1 MAAPTREE
9 LLRHLQA
16 KGYLT
21 ADEVRTALG
30 LLEEAAQEGREVSL
44 PEILIRAGAMA
55 AQAHHAA
62 AALEAGQDVAAA
74 EDLAVPEIRSSGL
87 ALLEKIG
94 RGSQA
99 IVYKCRQAIVDRIV
113 AVKILLPS
121 AAGDAE
127 SRARFIQEG
136 KTAAQLSHPNIVTI
150 HEIRPLKNTIC
161 IVMEYVDGGTVSELL
176 KVRQRFDPA
185 EAVLII
191 RQVAEGLRAAHAR
204 KLIHRDIKPSNIM
217 ITSDGLVK
225 LADMGLVRHVGQ
237 ADEPAGKAYGTP
249 YYISPEQVTG
259 DPPPD
264 HRTDLYSLGVT
275 LYEMVTG
282 RPPFMAATPQEIMRM
297 HVLATPPDPRD
308 FVPDLPQSLCWFLAK
323 AMAREPEDRYQTAQD
338 FINALDRLEFPA
350 LETSAAAP
358 DDLASQMA
366 PAASEERR
374 RASRLDALTRATLGG
389 SDAAPAHPGHPA
401 RVAALA
407 GRDVRGASAPH
418 EAGRPD
424 KGKGLVVGIVVFLAV
439 AVVGAAVVLGVFG
452 SGLFSEK
459 PDKRSTRMATMPKPS
474 VPPSGGELSD
484 AEQSAQIA
492 LKGAKNLEV
501 MPGVWREDIIKSY
514 RNVIAFYPDT
524 QAAAEAEQALDRLRR
539 AAPAPVEPPPR
550 PPPKPPT
557 PPSTKPPPAKPPPT
571 EPKPPPDLPPL
582 PEPPKPEPPKPEP
595 PPPQAEPPKEP
606 AKEPAGDLPTGAVE
620 VHARD
625 AAIHGGGARYEKAQ
639 DRDNIGFW
647 NDPATW
653 VEWKVPK
660 IAAGSYTV
668 EVVYSLDAGAGGGEI
683 QVSVGGELLAHKAEG
698 TGGWGTF
705 VSKPIGTVRVAR
717 AGPVAIGVRPLKVK
731 GGGVVNLQAVRLV
744 PKP

>member
-1 MAAPTREE
+1 MAAPTQEE

-16 KGYLT
+16 KGHVT
-21 ADEVRTALG
+21 ADEVRTALR
-30 LLEEAAQEGREVSL
+30 LLEEAAKEGREVSL

-62 AALEAGQDVAAA
+62 AALEAGEDVTAA

-87 ALLEKIG
+87 AMIAKIG

-113 AVKILLPS
+113 AVKVLLPS

-127 SRARFIQEG
+127 SRARFIREG
-136 KTAAQLSHPNIVTI
+136 KTAAQLSHPNVVTI

-217 ITSDGLVK
+217 ITSEGLVK
-225 LADMGLVRHVGQ
+225 LADMGLVRHVSQ

-264 HRTDLYSLGVT
+264 QRTDLYSLGVT
-275 LYEMVTG
+275 LYEMVAG
-282 RPPFMAATPQEIMRM
+282 RPPFLAATPQEIMRM

-308 FVPDLPQSLCWFLAK
+308 FVPDLPQPLCWFLAK

-338 FINALDRLEFPA
+338 FLNALDRLEFPA

-366 PAASEERR
+366 PAAGDERR
-374 RASRLDALTRATLGG
+374 RASRLDALTRATLGAA
-389 SDAAPAHPGHPA
+389 DAAPARPA
-401 RVAALA
+401 RAAALA
-407 GRDVRGASAPH
+407 GRDVRGASAPVGARH
-418 EAGRPD
+418 PD
-424 KGKGLVVGIVVFLAV
+424 KDKGLVVAIVVFLAV
-439 AVVGAAVVLGVFG
+439 AVVGAVVVLGVFG

-459 PDKRSTRMATMPKPS
+459 REKRPRKTATMLQPAAPS
-474 VPPSGGELSD
+474 SSGQLSD
-484 AEQSAQIA
+484 AEKSAQIA
-492 LKGAKNLEV
+492 LKGAKNIEA
-501 MPGVWREDIIKSY
+501 MPGAWREDIIKSY
-514 RNVIAFYPDT
+514 RNIIAFYPDT
-524 QAAAEAEQALDRLRR
+524 QAAAEADQALDRLRR
-539 AAPAPVEPPPR
+539 AAPAPVEPPPL
-550 PPPKPPT
+550 PPPKPP
-557 PPSTKPPPAKPPPT
+557 PSSTKPPPAKPPPP

-582 PEPPKPEPPKPEP
+582 PEPPKPQPVKPEP
-595 PPPQAEPPKEP
+595 P
-606 AKEPAGDLPTGAVE
+606 AKAVPIE
-620 VHARD
+620 VHAR
-625 AAIHGGGARYEKAQ
+625 AGVQIHGANARYEKAG

-647 NDPATW
+647 EKTDTW
-653 VEWKVPK
+653 VSWDVEM
-660 IAAGSYTV
+660 AAPGTYTV
-668 EVVYSLDAGAGGGEI
+668 EIVYAKPESGGEYT
-683 QVSVGGELLAHKAEG
+683 VSVGDETLRGKVQS

-705 VSKPIGTVRVAR
+705 RPMTLGTVEIRQ
-717 AGPVAIGVRPLKVK
+717 AGRTTIAVRPVTI
-731 GGGVVNLQAVRLV
+731 GGGGGLMNLQTVRLV